1 MFFTVSMIAIIWLN
15 LLHCI
20 ASDKNETFHLLNLDT
35 GDEIFTNNSYS
46 SISDNFDTLDY
57 NNFEPL
63 FGPEFSFDPSQF
75 IDFAQ
80 LSEIEDISSKES
92 KREADQITDTSYP
105 GFSHS
110 YDFIGHTN
118 SESSL
123 GSDMDSYRNV
133 WREGNGEIKTNDD
146 KVRHLSIRD
155 AESRTS
161 SPPNLNSDDIVTY
174 MHFPHSQQN
183 AIPIYFDQFTL
194 SSDDTS
200 GQHGAAEQSNIDNH
214 RGNTG
219 GESET
224 VAESDTSY
232 LPKSNTSN
240 VIAYIHY
247 PGLQNPIPIYFSS
260 DDTSSQHGNAE
271 QSNIDNKHFSDGL
284 NILDH
289 RGNTDGKSEADKRNY
304 NCHYRGCAMI
314 TKNYNEY
321 LIHKKTHG
329 QPFIYECKEPGCGRT
344 FDHKSSF
351 VSHKQTHQ
359 PKQYGDRDKLFSRK
373 NALQFHNMY
382 YGSPHKRSFE
392 CLYPGCTMTTKS
404 LNEYRAHGKTHGQ
417 PFIYECKVPGCG
429 RTYDIV
435 GSLYSHKQTHEP
447 HPSCECCGKLFAT
460 RKLLNCHKKFCPT
473 TLREQSYEC
482 YYPGCA
488 VIAKGY
494 NEYLAHRKTHG
505 QPFIYECKVPGC
517 GQTFDCI
524 PSFCAHKQTHQTH
537 LQCAYCG
544 KLFSSVTTLKSHKK
558 LCSKAPR

>member
-1 MFFTVSMIAIIWLN
+1 MTNNGQIKNCLNLWFLIPTIRNKKLPFEHFCHFTKLCSTMFFTVSMIAIIWLN

-183 AIPIYFDQFTL
+183 AIPIYFDQLTL

-224 VAESDTSY
+224 
-232 LPKSNTSN
+232 
-240 VIAYIHY
+240 
-247 PGLQNPIPIYFSS
+247 
-260 DDTSSQHGNAE
+260 
-271 QSNIDNKHFSDGL
+271 
-284 NILDH
+284 
-289 RGNTDGKSEADKRNY
+289 DKRNY

-329 QPFIYECKEPGCGRT
+329 QPFIYECK
-344 FDHKSSF
+344 
-351 VSHKQTHQ
+351 
-359 PKQYGDRDKLFSRK
+359 
-373 NALQFHNMY
+373 
-382 YGSPHKRSFE
+382 
-392 CLYPGCTMTTKS
+392 
-404 LNEYRAHGKTHGQ
+404 
-417 PFIYECKVPGCG
+417 VPGCG

-435 GSLYSHKQTHEP
+435 ASLYNHKQTHEP

-460 RKLLNCHKKFCPT
+460 RKRLNCHKKFCPT
-473 TLREQSYEC
+473 T
-482 YYPGCA
+482 
-488 VIAKGY
+488 
-494 NEYLAHRKTHG
+494 HR
-505 QPFIYECKVPGC
+505 
-517 GQTFDCI
+517 
-524 PSFCAHKQTHQTH
+524 
-537 LQCAYCG
+537 
-544 KLFSSVTTLKSHKK
+544 
-558 LCSKAPR
+558 

>member
-20 ASDKNETFHLLNLDT
+20 ASDKNDTFHLLNLDT
-35 GDEIFTNNSYS
+35 GDEIFTNNTYS
-46 SISDNFDTLDY
+46 GISDNFDTLDY

-63 FGPEFSFDPSQF
+63 FGSEFPSDPSQF

-118 SESSL
+118 LESSL

-146 KVRHLSIRD
+146 KVPHLSIRD
-155 AESRTS
+155 AENKTF
-161 SPPNLNSDDIVTY
+161 SPLNLNSDDIVTY
-174 MHFPHSQQN
+174 MHFPDSQQN
-183 AIPIYFDQFTL
+183 AIPIYFQQLTL

-200 GQHGAAEQSNIDNH
+200 GQHGAAEQSNIDN
-214 RGNTG
+214 
-219 GESET
+219 
-224 VAESDTSY
+224 
-232 LPKSNTSN
+232 
-240 VIAYIHY
+240 
-247 PGLQNPIPIYFSS
+247 
-260 DDTSSQHGNAE
+260 
-271 QSNIDNKHFSDGL
+271 
-284 NILDH
+284 ILDH
-289 RGNTDGKSEADKRNY
+289 RGNTDGESKTDKRNY
-304 NCHYRGCAMI
+304 SCHYRGK
-314 TKNYNEY
+314 KN
-321 LIHKKTHG
+321 
-329 QPFIYECKEPGCGRT
+329 
-344 FDHKSSF
+344 
-351 VSHKQTHQ
+351 V
-359 PKQYGDRDKLFSRK
+359 
-373 NALQFHNMY
+373 LQNHNKY
-382 YGSPHKRSFE
+382 YGAHHKRSFE

-435 GSLYSHKQTHEP
+435 ASLYSHKRTHEP
-447 HPSCECCGKLFAT
+447 HPSCECCGKFFAT
-460 RKLLNCHKKFCPT
+460 RKLLNCHKKLCPT

-482 YYPGCA
+482 HYPGCA

-517 GQTFDCI
+517 GQTFDYI

-558 LCSKAPR
+558 LCSRAPR

>member
-20 ASDKNETFHLLNLDT
+20 ASDKNETFHLLNLNT

-63 FGPEFSFDPSQF
+63 FGPEFPFDPSQF
-75 IDFAQ
+75 IDFAE

-260 DDTSSQHGNAE
+260 DDTSGQHGNAG
-271 QSNIDNKHFSDGL
+271 QSNIDNKHFSDSL

-289 RGNTDGKSEADKRNY
+289 RGNTDGKSEA
-304 NCHYRGCAMI
+304 
-314 TKNYNEY
+314 
-321 LIHKKTHG
+321 
-329 QPFIYECKEPGCGRT
+329 
-344 FDHKSSF
+344 
-351 VSHKQTHQ
+351 
-359 PKQYGDRDKLFSRK
+359 GDDKL
-373 NALQFHNMY
+373 HND
-382 YGSPHKRSFE
+382 F
-392 CLYPGCTMTTKS
+392 
-404 LNEYRAHGKTHGQ
+404 
-417 PFIYECKVPGCG
+417 
-429 RTYDIV
+429 
-435 GSLYSHKQTHEP
+435 
-447 HPSCECCGKLFAT
+447 LF
-460 RKLLNCHKKFCPT
+460 
-473 TLREQSYEC
+473 
-482 YYPGCA
+482 
-488 VIAKGY
+488 
-494 NEYLAHRKTHG
+494 YL
-505 QPFIYECKVPGC
+505 V
-517 GQTFDCI
+517 
-524 PSFCAHKQTHQTH
+524 
-537 LQCAYCG
+537 
-544 KLFSSVTTLKSHKK
+544 
-558 LCSKAPR
+558 